1 MLETFKD
8 IVWSRLGRLLFQFV
22 LVASAFLVMG
32 ALIFGTDAL
41 VALGLSRSTAGT
53 VVGVVVVAGVVYGLY
68 WFATRMIDW

>member
-1 MLETFKD
+1 MLETLKD
-8 IVWSRLGRLLFQFV
+8 VAWSKLGGLLFQFA
-22 LVASAFLVMG
+22 LVASALLVMG